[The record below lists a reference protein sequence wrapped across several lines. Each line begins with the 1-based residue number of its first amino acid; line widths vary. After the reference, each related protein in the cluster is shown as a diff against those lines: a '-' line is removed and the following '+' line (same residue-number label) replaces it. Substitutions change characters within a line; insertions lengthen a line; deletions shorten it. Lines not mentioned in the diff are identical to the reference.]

1 MGGRWSIEA
10 RNLHDE
16 CWEVCDYNLIF
27 IKWFFKGLYC
37 ICKYDVVIMG
47 KHG

>member
-10 RNLHDE
+10 RNLKDDSLA
-16 CWEVCDYNLIF
+16 VCDYHLSF
-27 IKWFFKGLYC
+27 IGWLFKGLYC